1 MPQPRRPLN
10 VASLFGDNSIDFQSS
25 SNGDWINT
33 NCPHCGDK
41 GKHLGYHKSGG
52 TFFCWKCGN
61 HKEWETV
68 AALLD
73 IPIHQAADICKKYE
87 TPTRTR
93 LPADDA
99 LQANVARATTV
110 KLPYGTGPMTDRHR
124 DYLRSRGFDPE
135 RLEAEWGLLGTG
147 PVGSFAHR
155 IIIPIEQGGK
165 LVCFQGRDI
174 TGLSPK
180 RYKSC
185 PDTLAAVD
193 IKNTVYGLDRVK
205 GDTIVITEGAAKVW
219 RLGTPAV
226 CTFGAVVTDAQLLI
240 LKRFR
245 RRCIIFDGDD
255 TGREKAAELAAR
267 LVMFDGSVF
276 CYDLPDGVGPDDLS
290 EEEATEVMGEIRGG
304 I

>member
-1 MPQPRRPLN
+1 VPQHHLLRIEELLN
-10 VASLFGDNSIDFQSS
+10 DNGIEHRT
-25 SNGDWINT
+25 NGDFEQMP
-33 NCPHCGDK
+33 CPFCYKGD
-41 GKHLGYHKSGG
+41 GVYGLGYGLSKGN
-52 TFFCWKCGN
+52 FYCFKCG
-61 HKEWETV
+61 KLRQWETV
-68 AALLD
+68 AALLN
-73 IPIHQAADICKKYE
+73 ISIHAAADICKKYE

-93 LPADDA
+93 LPADGA
-99 LQANVARATTV
+99 LQANVARVSAV

-124 DYLRSRGFDPE
+124 DYLRSRNFDPE

-193 IKNTVYGLDRVK
+193 IKNCVYGLDRVK

-240 LKRFR
+240 LKQFR

-255 TGREKAAELAAR
+255 TGREKAAELATR
-267 LVMFDGSVF
+267 LVMFDGTVF

-290 EEEATEVMGEIRGG
+290 EEEATEVMGEFR
-304 I
+304 